1 MDEQKI
7 IFSNRFEKEK
17 FEDYKT
23 DLGTDSSVTP
33 DFTEADDF
41 LKFIQKNRRSV
52 PSKERIADKD
62 KFIKTVYELSNS
74 FEIDADLI
82 EFAEGY
88 IANIY
93 VDYACYTGYIK
104 KLLAI
109 LFILADDISFLDG
122 SKENADMLFSFT
134 YHTHHIS
141 LFACINRESSIVSFA
156 YNLSIYSSKIGSC
169 TYVLFI
175 YTKKDAESLPRPQN
189 YLALSSLTFDTSL
202 CAASCFTSS
211 TSLASN
217 ASALY

>member
-82 EFAEGY
+82 EFAKGY

-93 VDYACYTGYIK
+93 VDYA
-104 KLLAI
+104 
-109 LFILADDISFLDG
+109 FLDG

-134 YHTHHIS
+134 YHTHHIF
-141 LFACINRESSIVSFA
+141 LNNRETTDFS
-156 YNLSIYSSKIGSC
+156 
-169 TYVLFI
+169 
-175 YTKKDAESLPRPQN
+175 
-189 YLALSSLTFDTSL
+189 
-202 CAASCFTSS
+202 
-211 TSLASN
+211 
-217 ASALY
+217 

>member
-104 KLLAI
+104 KLLV
-109 LFILADDISFLDG
+109 
-122 SKENADMLFSFT
+122 
-134 YHTHHIS
+134 IS
-141 LFACINRESSIVSFA
+141 LFAAKDLPDPGVPRISPFGFLSFLRSTMIMLL
-156 YNLSIYSSKIGSC
+156 LSA
-169 TYVLFI
+169 FN
-175 YTKKDAESLPRPQN
+175 P
-189 YLALSSLTFDTSL
+189 
-202 CAASCFTSS
+202 
-211 TSLASN
+211 
-217 ASALY
+217 

>member
-23 DLGTDSSVTP
+23 DLGTSNTITP

-109 LFILADDISFLDG
+109 SFLDG

-134 YHTHHIS
+134 YHTHHIF
-141 LFACINRESSIVSFA
+141 LNNRETTDFS
-156 YNLSIYSSKIGSC
+156 
-169 TYVLFI
+169 
-175 YTKKDAESLPRPQN
+175 
-189 YLALSSLTFDTSL
+189 
-202 CAASCFTSS
+202 
-211 TSLASN
+211 
-217 ASALY
+217 

>member
-33 DFTEADDF
+33 DFTEADVFF
-41 LKFIQKNRRSV
+41 LNLYRRTAEV
-52 PSKERIADKD
+52 LPSKERIADKD

-134 YHTHHIS
+134 YHTHHIF
-141 LFACINRESSIVSFA
+141 LNNRETTDFS
-156 YNLSIYSSKIGSC
+156 
-169 TYVLFI
+169 
-175 YTKKDAESLPRPQN
+175 
-189 YLALSSLTFDTSL
+189 
-202 CAASCFTSS
+202 
-211 TSLASN
+211 
-217 ASALY
+217 

>member
-23 DLGTDSSVTP
+23 DLGTGNTITP
-33 DFTEADDF
+33 DFMEADDF

-62 KFIKTVYELSNS
+62 
-74 FEIDADLI
+74 
-82 EFAEGY
+82 
-88 IANIY
+88 
-93 VDYACYTGYIK
+93 K

-134 YHTHHIS
+134 YHTHHIF
-141 LFACINRESSIVSFA
+141 LNNRETTDFS
-156 YNLSIYSSKIGSC
+156 
-169 TYVLFI
+169 
-175 YTKKDAESLPRPQN
+175 
-189 YLALSSLTFDTSL
+189 
-202 CAASCFTSS
+202 
-211 TSLASN
+211 
-217 ASALY
+217 

>member
-1 MDEQKI
+1 MKI
-7 IFSNRFEKEK
+7 IVTGGAGFIGGNFIHHMVNKYPEYQIVNLDLLTYAGNLETLKPVENKPNYKFVKGDIADEAFIMDLFEKEK

-23 DLGTDSSVTP
+23 DLETDSSVTP
-33 DFTEADDF
+33 AFTEADDF

-134 YHTHHIS
+134 YHTHHIF
-141 LFACINRESSIVSFA
+141 LNNRETTDFS
-156 YNLSIYSSKIGSC
+156 
-169 TYVLFI
+169 
-175 YTKKDAESLPRPQN
+175 
-189 YLALSSLTFDTSL
+189 
-202 CAASCFTSS
+202 
-211 TSLASN
+211 
-217 ASALY
+217 

>member
-93 VDYACYTGYIK
+93 VDYACYWIYNK
-104 KLLAI
+104 KVDKYDKIEDRKRRNKKCLQKI
-109 LFILADDISFLDG
+109 RNTPRNIS
-122 SKENADMLFSFT
+122 K
-134 YHTHHIS
+134 
-141 LFACINRESSIVSFA
+141 
-156 YNLSIYSSKIGSC
+156 
-169 TYVLFI
+169 
-175 YTKKDAESLPRPQN
+175 Q
-189 YLALSSLTFDTSL
+189 
-202 CAASCFTSS
+202 
-211 TSLASN
+211 
-217 ASALY
+217 

>member
-23 DLGTDSSVTP
+23 DLGTGNTITP

-41 LKFIQKNRRSV
+41 L
-52 PSKERIADKD
+52 

-134 YHTHHIS
+134 YHTHHIF
-141 LFACINRESSIVSFA
+141 LNNRETTDFS
-156 YNLSIYSSKIGSC
+156 
-169 TYVLFI
+169 
-175 YTKKDAESLPRPQN
+175 
-189 YLALSSLTFDTSL
+189 
-202 CAASCFTSS
+202 
-211 TSLASN
+211 
-217 ASALY
+217 

>member
-1 MDEQKI
+1 MDKQTI

-23 DLGTDSSVTP
+23 DLGTGNTITP

-62 KFIKTVYELSNS
+62 NFIKTVYELSNS
-74 FEIDADLI
+74 FGIDADLI

-122 SKENADMLFSFT
+122 NKENADMLFSFT
-134 YHTHHIS
+134 YHTHHIF
-141 LFACINRESSIVSFA
+141 LNNRETTDFS
-156 YNLSIYSSKIGSC
+156 
-169 TYVLFI
+169 
-175 YTKKDAESLPRPQN
+175 
-189 YLALSSLTFDTSL
+189 
-202 CAASCFTSS
+202 
-211 TSLASN
+211 
-217 ASALY
+217 

>member
-23 DLGTDSSVTP
+23 DLETGNTITP

-41 LKFIQKNRRSV
+41 FKFIQKNRRSV

-62 KFIKTVYELSNS
+62 NFIKTVYELSNS

-122 SKENADMLFSFT
+122 NKENADMLFSFT
-134 YHTHHIS
+134 YHTHHIF
-141 LFACINRESSIVSFA
+141 LNNRETTDFS
-156 YNLSIYSSKIGSC
+156 
-169 TYVLFI
+169 
-175 YTKKDAESLPRPQN
+175 
-189 YLALSSLTFDTSL
+189 
-202 CAASCFTSS
+202 
-211 TSLASN
+211 
-217 ASALY
+217 

>member
-1 MDEQKI
+1 MDKRKV

-17 FEDYKT
+17 LDDYSTNLET
-23 DLGTDSSVTP
+23 DNAIAPTFS
-33 DFTEADDF
+33 EANDF

-88 IANIY
+88 TAKIY

-134 YHTHHIS
+134 YHTYHIF
-141 LFACINRESSIVSFA
+141 LNNRETTDFS
-156 YNLSIYSSKIGSC
+156 
-169 TYVLFI
+169 
-175 YTKKDAESLPRPQN
+175 
-189 YLALSSLTFDTSL
+189 
-202 CAASCFTSS
+202 
-211 TSLASN
+211 
-217 ASALY
+217 

>member
-93 VDYACYTGYIK
+93 VDYACYTE
-104 KLLAI
+104 A
-109 LFILADDISFLDG
+109 SR
-122 SKENADMLFSFT
+122 N
-134 YHTHHIS
+134 
-141 LFACINRESSIVSFA
+141 
-156 YNLSIYSSKIGSC
+156 GSC
-169 TYVLFI
+169 FLRCLDCYCCI
-175 YTKKDAESLPRPQN
+175 
-189 YLALSSLTFDTSL
+189 
-202 CAASCFTSS
+202 
-211 TSLASN
+211 
-217 ASALY
+217 ALYALAVYFHSGRG

>member
-23 DLGTDSSVTP
+23 DLGTGNTITP

-93 VDYACYTGYIK
+93 VDYAFYTGYITT
-104 KLLAI
+104 LLAI

-134 YHTHHIS
+134 YHTHHIF
-141 LFACINRESSIVSFA
+141 LNNRETTDFS
-156 YNLSIYSSKIGSC
+156 
-169 TYVLFI
+169 
-175 YTKKDAESLPRPQN
+175 
-189 YLALSSLTFDTSL
+189 
-202 CAASCFTSS
+202 
-211 TSLASN
+211 
-217 ASALY
+217 

>member
-41 LKFIQKNRRSV
+41 LKFIQKNRR
-52 PSKERIADKD
+52 
-62 KFIKTVYELSNS
+62 
-74 FEIDADLI
+74 IDADLI
-82 EFAEGY
+82 EFAKGY

-134 YHTHHIS
+134 YHTHHIF
-141 LFACINRESSIVSFA
+141 LNNRETTDFS
-156 YNLSIYSSKIGSC
+156 
-169 TYVLFI
+169 
-175 YTKKDAESLPRPQN
+175 
-189 YLALSSLTFDTSL
+189 
-202 CAASCFTSS
+202 
-211 TSLASN
+211 
-217 ASALY
+217 

>member
-1 MDEQKI
+1 MDKQKI

-23 DLGTDSSVTP
+23 DLGTGNAITP
-33 DFTEADDF
+33 DFSEADDF

-109 LFILADDISFLDG
+109 QLIQIGLHSKLPAHGVYKRNFHAGQLDIRR
-122 SKENADMLFSFT
+122 NQ
-134 YHTHHIS
+134 
-141 LFACINRESSIVSFA
+141 V
-156 YNLSIYSSKIGSC
+156 
-169 TYVLFI
+169 
-175 YTKKDAESLPRPQN
+175 YTLVMV
-189 YLALSSLTFDTSL
+189 
-202 CAASCFTSS
+202 
-211 TSLASN
+211 
-217 ASALY
+217 

>member
-1 MDEQKI
+1 MKVLVTGGAGFIGGNFVHHMVNKYPDYQIVNLDLLTYAGNLETLKPVEDKPNYKFVKGDIADEAFIMDL
-7 IFSNRFEKEK
+7 FEKEK

-82 EFAEGY
+82 KFAEGY

-134 YHTHHIS
+134 YHTHHIF
-141 LFACINRESSIVSFA
+141 LNNRETTDFS
-156 YNLSIYSSKIGSC
+156 
-169 TYVLFI
+169 
-175 YTKKDAESLPRPQN
+175 
-189 YLALSSLTFDTSL
+189 
-202 CAASCFTSS
+202 
-211 TSLASN
+211 
-217 ASALY
+217 

>member
-1 MDEQKI
+1 MKLDTIGKNI
-7 IFSNRFEKEK
+7 RK
-17 FEDYKT
+17 FRLARKLRQEDLAEKT

-82 EFAEGY
+82 EFAKGY

-134 YHTHHIS
+134 YHTHHIF
-141 LFACINRESSIVSFA
+141 LNNRETTDFS
-156 YNLSIYSSKIGSC
+156 
-169 TYVLFI
+169 
-175 YTKKDAESLPRPQN
+175 
-189 YLALSSLTFDTSL
+189 
-202 CAASCFTSS
+202 
-211 TSLASN
+211 
-217 ASALY
+217 

>member
-23 DLGTDSSVTP
+23 DWETDSSITP

-88 IANIY
+88 TANIY

-122 SKENADMLFSFT
+122 SKEDADMLFSFT
-134 YHTHHIS
+134 YHTHHIFLNNKKQPIS
-141 LFACINRESSIVSFA
+141 HNVPDGYSTEQPSFRFSRHRLEFLICRDTVSID
-156 YNLSIYSSKIGSC
+156 I
-169 TYVLFI
+169 
-175 YTKKDAESLPRPQN
+175 
-189 YLALSSLTFDTSL
+189 
-202 CAASCFTSS
+202 AASDCVL
-211 TSLASN
+211 SLLAGV
-217 ASALY
+217 A

>member
-1 MDEQKI
+1 MDKRKV

-17 FEDYKT
+17 LDDYSTNLET
-23 DLGTDSSVTP
+23 DNAIAPTFS
-33 DFTEADDF
+33 EANDF
-41 LKFIQKNRRSV
+41 LKFIQKNRRSI

-88 IANIY
+88 TAKIY

-134 YHTHHIS
+134 YHTHHIF
-141 LFACINRESSIVSFA
+141 LNNREPTDFS
-156 YNLSIYSSKIGSC
+156 
-169 TYVLFI
+169 
-175 YTKKDAESLPRPQN
+175 
-189 YLALSSLTFDTSL
+189 
-202 CAASCFTSS
+202 
-211 TSLASN
+211 
-217 ASALY
+217 

>member
-23 DLGTDSSVTP
+23 DLGTDSSVPP

-109 LFILADDISFLDG
+109 LFILADDLYHRILTSAGYSASSVEKYHYHSDCHRHIRGNLILIAGVLAILKCRNHGVPAKVAIIRNKVLVND
-122 SKENADMLFSFT
+122 LFSFQAKRLPFLLSGMSPF
-134 YHTHHIS
+134 TH
-141 LFACINRESSIVSFA
+141 LDKGV
-156 YNLSIYSSKIGSC
+156 
-169 TYVLFI
+169 
-175 YTKKDAESLPRPQN
+175 
-189 YLALSSLTFDTSL
+189 
-202 CAASCFTSS
+202 
-211 TSLASN
+211 
-217 ASALY
+217 

>member
-23 DLGTDSSVTP
+23 DLGTGNTITP

-122 SKENADMLFSFT
+122 SKAFQLHLS
-134 YHTHHIS
+134 HTPY
-141 LFACINRESSIVSFA
+141 FPEQQRNNRFLIMYPMA
-156 YNLSIYSSKIGSC
+156 
-169 TYVLFI
+169 T
-175 YTKKDAESLPRPQN
+175 Q
-189 YLALSSLTFDTSL
+189 LSSHLFDFPDTVWN
-202 CAASCFTSS
+202 F
-211 TSLASN
+211 
-217 ASALY
+217 

>member
-23 DLGTDSSVTP
+23 DLGTGSSITP
-33 DFTEADDF
+33 DFSGADDF

-122 SKENADMLFSFT
+122 SNVIFTTAYKCSLLYCRSVKTDFSF
-134 YHTHHIS
+134 
-141 LFACINRESSIVSFA
+141 
-156 YNLSIYSSKIGSC
+156 
-169 TYVLFI
+169 
-175 YTKKDAESLPRPQN
+175 
-189 YLALSSLTFDTSL
+189 SSLMIS
-202 CAASCFTSS
+202 SCFS
-211 TSLASN
+211 TLSDVGISQPSN
-217 ASALY
+217 P